1 MRIFAISDLHYSGLP
16 PTKPMEIFHPMWENH
31 RANIRQAWLEMITP
45 DDTILI
51 GGDTSWAMKWDDAKE
66 DLDELVSLP
75 GRKILIRGNHDYWWQ
90 TQARMTKAYGE
101 SLTFLQANALLLSN
115 GTGIAGTRGW
125 KVPGDPYFTEED
137 QPILER
143 ELERLKRA
151 LEALTELP
159 ANRRI
164 LLIHYPPVFSENQPS
179 PDPLWKTTRA
189 VRDCS
194 SLFPDNDDAL
204 RPSFLPA
211 LFLDRRCA
219 QVSVPEHIRPGNRD
233 GAEHNGN
240 WPSLVCYRN
249 VKVLQRRRLRLRR
262 LRSQRDADDVGNDKE
277 DQLYPKHVPASVK
290 RGPVERVFACEM
302 RYTSIIQAVREFAC
316 ARRNRV
322 IAPGINIHRVGCGKA
337 RDDKA
342 NSHYGP
348 RLSDDR
354 SSLEQACRSLPLE
367 IPAGKVSI
375 RVATHGSEG
384 DVWARDY

>member
-90 TQARMTKAYGE
+90 TQARMTKVYGE

-179 PDPLWKTTRA
+179 PLSELIAKYPVDLCIYGHLHGENVAALAPKKTPEGLPCILTS
-189 VRDCS
+189 C
-194 SLFPDNDDAL
+194 DAL
-204 RPSFLPA
+204 NFKPLQIIPR
-211 LFLDRRCA
+211 
-219 QVSVPEHIRPGNRD
+219 VE
-233 GAEHNGN
+233 AE
-240 WPSLVCYRN
+240 
-249 VKVLQRRRLRLRR
+249 
-262 LRSQRDADDVGNDKE
+262 
-277 DQLYPKHVPASVK
+277 
-290 RGPVERVFACEM
+290 
-302 RYTSIIQAVREFAC
+302 
-316 ARRNRV
+316 
-322 IAPGINIHRVGCGKA
+322 
-337 RDDKA
+337 
-342 NSHYGP
+342 
-348 RLSDDR
+348 
-354 SSLEQACRSLPLE
+354 
-367 IPAGKVSI
+367 
-375 RVATHGSEG
+375 
-384 DVWARDY
+384 